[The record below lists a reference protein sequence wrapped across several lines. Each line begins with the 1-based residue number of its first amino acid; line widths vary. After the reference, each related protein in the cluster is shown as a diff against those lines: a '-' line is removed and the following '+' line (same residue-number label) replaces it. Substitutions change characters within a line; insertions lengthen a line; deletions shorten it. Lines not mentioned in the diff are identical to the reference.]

1 MTPTEATSL
10 MQNADRK
17 VYTPLDEASPPSE
30 SADEDRAFADTI
42 AALKASLDRELANQE
57 LDLSGSFEHMLSII
71 RVLWGARE
79 TIEALAETQSTDKWL
94 LSFDAEANAKK
105 LMYAEK
111 HYDDL
116 LADAVNADLADLLVR
131 MIGQRVHD
139 EASLELLYELSAWGS
154 VDVQN
159 ALYYA
164 ASDSQSAVLEFLL
177 RHLEKNSTNIVAI
190 MTQVCMYHH
199 SQWQAMMH
207 VPVTLNGLSLLDVVL
222 ARVAGIP
229 SIISSGDVPKVVSW
243 MTFLCE
249 ACQGPSEENQLLVAS
264 SDAVTIVRDFVM
276 DGISFGPGTAETLQM
291 QVQKCAAEVLLILME
306 GRADGTLHE
315 RLAAV
320 MPVSAVVERLQVHY
334 RAIEEW
340 KQSPAH
346 RSLLHHTLSMTKSLL
361 HTDTSKDE
369 LQRNLH
375 DFHAAI
381 HLFCI
386 VLHLLHDKQT
396 IESYRTQWYEA
407 LANPKAFAAVAFFQ
421 REVVS
426 IEIARNGAILTTYF
440 LRPPTAKYLNETLRA
455 KLIDHMDIGGD
466 RALDV
471 LTSDVANCSDVEE
484 ELTVIQG
491 LVKNPSYSIM
501 NKWHVWLRKNM
512 LRLCFYINF
521 VMLLCVQVNHSTV
534 EDVHQANMR
543 SGLWVVGTLG
553 FVLLGVCAALWL
565 YHALTTFC
573 FNYCKQHVSP
583 LKLSFTTS
591 SDYWAS
597 TLHGFGAFA
606 GYLEFFVAIF
616 LVIFYMNMVT
626 TTTKILAAVSVLWL
640 FGAFLQ
646 GVRHVCRLYRFT
658 VNVDKPADANLV
670 ATLASFWYSVLYDT
684 LLSGSVITF
693 GAYTLCAICGLGL
706 SIPAVT
712 MNFDVG
718 PWGLMFFGFPLVD
731 ILATND
737 NLRFIA
743 TAMHS
748 NMGKLGV
755 TAVFGAIMIYL
766 FSLVGFFHLQAE
778 LESEDHTVSHCST
791 LLQCY
796 TTYIRYGLLSG
807 GGIGDYISSTLSH
820 ELDFGNPGRYFER
833 LVYDLAFFVLVITL
847 FLNMVQGII
856 IDAFTA
862 VREQTETKAALK
874 RERCLVCNRSRSA
887 IENLDGGH
895 LNNFSR
901 HIHHVHN
908 FFHYFFY
915 IQHVKAKQH
924 PKELSGLERYVV
936 EKLKAHD
943 MAWIPRV

>member
-111 HYDDL
+111 HYNDL
-116 LADAVNADLADLLVR
+116 LADAVNANLADLLVR

-199 SQWQAMMH
+199 SQWQAMMQ

-229 SIISSGDVPKVVSW
+229 SIISSADIPTVVSW

-315 RLAAV
+315 CLAAV

-386 VLHLLHDKQT
+386 VLHLLYDKQT

-471 LTSDVANCSDVEE
+471 LTSD
-484 ELTVIQG
+484 LTVIQG

-543 SGLWVVGTLG
+543 SGLWVVGALG
-553 FVLLGVCAALWL
+553 FVLLGVCTALWL

-658 VNVDKPADANLV
+658 VNVDNPADANVV

-712 MNFDVG
+712 T
-718 PWGLMFFGFPLVD
+718 LV
-731 ILATND
+731 
-737 NLRFIA
+737 
-743 TAMHS
+743 HQS
-748 NMGKLGV
+748 
-755 TAVFGAIMIYL
+755 
-766 FSLVGFFHLQAE
+766 
-778 LESEDHTVSHCST
+778 
-791 LLQCY
+791 
-796 TTYIRYGLLSG
+796 GLLSG

-895 LNNFSR
+895 PNNFSR

-908 FFHYFFY
+908 LFDYFFY

>member
-10 MQNADRK
+10 MQNEDRK

-111 HYDDL
+111 HYDEL

-159 ALYYA
+159 TLYYA

-229 SIISSGDVPKVVSW
+229 SIISSADVPKVVSW

-471 LTSDVANCSDVEE
+471 LTSD
-484 ELTVIQG
+484 LTVIQG

-670 ATLASFWYSVLYDT
+670 ATLVSFWYSVLYDT

-712 MNFDVG
+712 T
-718 PWGLMFFGFPLVD
+718 LV
-731 ILATND
+731 
-737 NLRFIA
+737 
-743 TAMHS
+743 HQS
-748 NMGKLGV
+748 
-755 TAVFGAIMIYL
+755 
-766 FSLVGFFHLQAE
+766 
-778 LESEDHTVSHCST
+778 
-791 LLQCY
+791 
-796 TTYIRYGLLSG
+796 GLLSG

-908 FFHYFFY
+908 FFDYFFY

>member
-229 SIISSGDVPKVVSW
+229 SIISSADVPKVVSW

-386 VLHLLHDKQT
+386 VLHLLYDKQT

-407 LANPKAFAAVAFFQ
+407 LANPKAFAAVAFF
-421 REVVS
+421 
-426 IEIARNGAILTTYF
+426 
-440 LRPPTAKYLNETLRA
+440 
-455 KLIDHMDIGGD
+455 
-466 RALDV
+466 
-471 LTSDVANCSDVEE
+471 
-484 ELTVIQG
+484 
-491 LVKNPSYSIM
+491 
-501 NKWHVWLRKNM
+501 
-512 LRLCFYINF
+512 
-521 VMLLCVQVNHSTV
+521 
-534 EDVHQANMR
+534 
-543 SGLWVVGTLG
+543 
-553 FVLLGVCAALWL
+553 
-565 YHALTTFC
+565 
-573 FNYCKQHVSP
+573 
-583 LKLSFTTS
+583 
-591 SDYWAS
+591 
-597 TLHGFGAFA
+597 
-606 GYLEFFVAIF
+606 
-616 LVIFYMNMVT
+616 
-626 TTTKILAAVSVLWL
+626 
-640 FGAFLQ
+640 
-646 GVRHVCRLYRFT
+646 
-658 VNVDKPADANLV
+658 
-670 ATLASFWYSVLYDT
+670 
-684 LLSGSVITF
+684 
-693 GAYTLCAICGLGL
+693 
-706 SIPAVT
+706 
-712 MNFDVG
+712 
-718 PWGLMFFGFPLVD
+718 
-731 ILATND
+731 
-737 NLRFIA
+737 
-743 TAMHS
+743 
-748 NMGKLGV
+748 
-755 TAVFGAIMIYL
+755 
-766 FSLVGFFHLQAE
+766 
-778 LESEDHTVSHCST
+778 
-791 LLQCY
+791 
-796 TTYIRYGLLSG
+796 
-807 GGIGDYISSTLSH
+807 
-820 ELDFGNPGRYFER
+820 
-833 LVYDLAFFVLVITL
+833 
-847 FLNMVQGII
+847 
-856 IDAFTA
+856 
-862 VREQTETKAALK
+862 
-874 RERCLVCNRSRSA
+874 
-887 IENLDGGH
+887 
-895 LNNFSR
+895 
-901 HIHHVHN
+901 
-908 FFHYFFY
+908 
-915 IQHVKAKQH
+915 
-924 PKELSGLERYVV
+924 
-936 EKLKAHD
+936 
-943 MAWIPRV
+943 